1 MVHNRQS
8 GRRRAT
14 RKNRL
19 LADHRFQVNPMSSLT
34 SQDLS
39 RIRESYH
46 IPASVMLRVPSENE
60 RANSPCPNEIA
71 VYEAYFALDLRETI
85 PSLISEVA
93 KFFDISPSQFTSS
106 AWRMLTAIQVFG
118 ELHSQ
123 KLGVKEVLYAHYFR
137 SHDIDA
143 SRYIIPKRPSG
154 DPLVYDLQ
162 PNEKRTASYEKNWE
176 RKYLF
181 MNVGHNPPFP
191 TAWCLRDTST
201 KRCEEGKRGA
211 FKVFKHPR
219 ERRSAKGANMSRFDG
234 LEGDAALERYKA
246 SSSISRELS
255 AGDCR
260 ETLPDIPLKR
270 KSSRNE
276 AVGVPS
282 SKKAATG
289 KELVFSPSA
298 SGAVVAAPPPPHVE
312 LIKAASLCHFAET
325 KLRTAQNEK
334 KEDLEVIS
342 DLLMKLDSAK
352 KREEKLSNE
361 VLARNQDTE
370 ILKSEKDS
378 LTKRAAEL
386 EQEKQLLKGEAE
398 LAGYSAVIVNTWKL
412 IKEYKMGNADKW
424 NAVAAEK
431 NYRNVLEEEALRKG
445 EVPPVFPDTFT
456 DFDQQDPH

>member
-1 MVHNRQS
+1 
-8 GRRRAT
+8 
-14 RKNRL
+14 
-19 LADHRFQVNPMSSLT
+19 
-34 SQDLS
+34 
-39 RIRESYH
+39 
-46 IPASVMLRVPSENE
+46 
-60 RANSPCPNEIA
+60 
-71 VYEAYFALDLRETI
+71 
-85 PSLISEVA
+85 
-93 KFFDISPSQFTSS
+93 
-106 AWRMLTAIQVFG
+106 
-118 ELHSQ
+118 
-123 KLGVKEVLYAHYFR
+123 
-137 SHDIDA
+137 
-143 SRYIIPKRPSG
+143 
-154 DPLVYDLQ
+154 
-162 PNEKRTASYEKNWE
+162 
-176 RKYLF
+176 
-181 MNVGHNPPFP
+181 
-191 TAWCLRDTST
+191 
-201 KRCEEGKRGA
+201 
-211 FKVFKHPR
+211 
-219 ERRSAKGANMSRFDG
+219 MSRFDG
-234 LEGDAALERYKA
+234 LEWDAALERYKA

-289 KELVFSPSA
+289 KGLVFSPSA
-298 SGAVVAAPPPPHVE
+298 SGAVATAPPPPHVSLAYQLNEKVFGHDFESFDKLGTSTIFPQTQVE

-342 DLLMKLDSAK
+342 DLLMKLDSAR

-361 VLARNQDTE
+361 VLARNQDME

-431 NYRNVLEEEALRKG
+431 NHRNVLEEEVLKKG

-456 DFDQQDPH
+456 DFDQQDPHLSQVSQPLLFWSFCKHSGICLCSTDDDPYLSLCFLDDDTLLLVELMSCLCF